1 MVQKMIII
9 IGFNHISDS
18 LKYDEVNKLQALY
31 RSYHRLQICYKWKYR
46 KLRRL
51 KLSLELSSIG
61 LTTVGAIVGGVT
73 LNPIILGSLTG
84 SGIMIQAYLTKS
96 DLNRRVDRCKF
107 AFASYEKV
115 LVQLKSFLRGLPY
128 DENMFLSDLKIL
140 DDIIIDSCPSVD
152 KYFEKYSKIFIY

>member
-1 MVQKMIII
+1 MVHKI

-18 LKYDEVNKLQALY
+18 LKYDEVNKLKALY
-31 RSYHRLQICYKWKYR
+31 RSYHRLQMCYKWKYK

-61 LTTVGAIVGGVT
+61 LTTTGAIIGGVT

-96 DLNRRVDRCKF
+96 DLNKRVDRCRF
-107 AFASYEKV
+107 AFTSYERV

-128 DENMFLSDLKIL
+128 DESNFLTDLKIL
-140 DDIIIDSCPSVD
+140 DDIVIDQCPSVD
-152 KYFEKYSKIFIY
+152 KYHDKYSKIFIY

>member
-1 MVQKMIII
+1 MI
-9 IGFNHISDS
+9 IGFNHISDR

-61 LTTVGAIVGGVT
+61 LTTVGAILGGVT

-96 DLNRRVDRCKF
+96 DLNRRVDRCRF
-107 AFASYEKV
+107 AYTSYENV
-115 LVQLKSFLRGLPY
+115 LIQLKGFLRGLPY
-128 DENMFLSDLKIL
+128 DENIFLSDLKVL
-140 DDIIIDSCPSVD
+140 DDIITDQAPSID
-152 KYFEKYSKIFIY
+152 KYSDEYNKVFN

>member
-1 MVQKMIII
+1 MVHKI

-18 LKYDEVNKLQALY
+18 LSYDEVNKLQALY
-31 RSYHRLQICYKWKYR
+31 RSYHRLQMCYKWKYK

-51 KLSLELSSIG
+51 KLFLELSSIG
-61 LTTVGAIVGGVT
+61 LTTVGAIVGGIT

-96 DLNRRVDRCKF
+96 DLNKRVDRCKF
-107 AFASYEKV
+107 AFASYERV

-128 DENMFLSDLKIL
+128 DESNFLTDLKVL
-140 DDIIIDSCPSVD
+140 DEIIIDLCPSID
-152 KYFEKYSKIFIY
+152 KYSDKYDKVFIH

>member
-1 MVQKMIII
+1 MVHKI

-18 LKYDEVNKLQALY
+18 LSYDEVNKLKTLY
-31 RSYHRLQICYKWKYR
+31 KSYHKLQMCYKWKYK

-61 LTTVGAIVGGVT
+61 LTTVGSIVGGIT

-96 DLNRRVDRCKF
+96 DLNKRVDRCKF
-107 AFASYEKV
+107 AFTSYERV
-115 LVQLKSFLRGLPY
+115 LVQLKSFLRGLLY
-128 DENMFLSDLKIL
+128 DESNFLSDLKVI
-140 DDIIIDSCPSVD
+140 DDIIIDQCPSIEKYFD
-152 KYFEKYSKIFIY
+152 KYDKVFN

>member
-1 MVQKMIII
+1 MVHKI

-18 LKYDEVNKLQALY
+18 LSYDEVNKLKTLY
-31 RSYHRLQICYKWKYR
+31 KSYHKLQMCYKWKYK

-61 LTTVGAIVGGVT
+61 LTTTGAIIGGVT

-96 DLNRRVDRCKF
+96 DLNKRVDRCKF
-107 AFASYEKV
+107 AFASYERV
-115 LVQLKSFLRGLPY
+115 LVQLKSFLRGLP
-128 DENMFLSDLKIL
+128 
-140 DDIIIDSCPSVD
+140 
-152 KYFEKYSKIFIY
+152 

>member
-1 MVQKMIII
+1 MVHKV

-18 LKYDEVNKLQALY
+18 LKHDEVTKLQTLY
-31 RSYHRLQICYKWKYR
+31 RSYHKLQMCYKWKYK

-96 DLNRRVDRCKF
+96 DLNRRVDRCRF
-107 AFASYEKV
+107 AFTSYERV

-128 DENMFLSDLKIL
+128 DESNFLTDLKVI
-140 DDIIIDSCPSVD
+140 DDIIIDQCPSVEKYYD
-152 KYFEKYSKIFIY
+152 KYDRVFN

>member
-1 MVQKMIII
+1 MVHKI

-18 LKYDEVNKLQALY
+18 LSYDEVNKLKTLY
-31 RSYHRLQICYKWKYR
+31 KSYHKLQMCYKWKYK

-96 DLNRRVDRCKF
+96 DLNRRVDRCRF
-107 AFASYEKV
+107 AFTSYERV

-128 DENMFLSDLKIL
+128 DESNFLTDLKVL
-140 DDIIIDSCPSVD
+140 DEIIIDLCPSVEKYYD
-152 KYFEKYSKIFIY
+152 KYNKIFIY